1 MPGESTAWRDDREG
15 TTGFTRLPYPT
26 EMSSPASR
34 ATSPGLFSI
43 RFGSVS
49 QPDGQQASQRA
60 KGGNNP
66 DSLPS
71 LKNGRASKSSD
82 KGKEPLR
89 GDSVSLDES
98 VTSKSTDGG
107 PSNSHY
113 HTSSPFML
121 HGRPRPAESSI
132 HGARRTR
139 GSLLIAA
146 SDAFSFK
153 FGRRRPS
160 IRQTP
165 VPIILPDVIE
175 ISAPRPD
182 EEVEERSRLRE
193 MAAQAIGLGP
203 FMVQPETHSHE
214 GSTEE
219 DEGSS
224 ELPNP
229 RFTPE
234 LRRLGDVRGSESAP
248 NISGRSPHGSSLSVV
263 APSALPP
270 GRYRSGSML
279 VHART
284 NSTTMAPIPPFPTKA
299 SSLTTFRQ
307 STAMLPKYYP
317 PSSLRIFALSKSWKS
332 RFLVLSSPTTLLTRG
347 QTPAVSYLHL
357 FKSSNTEERELE
369 RLEINEDSVVFVAED
384 EVGGRRNVIKIGGVD
399 VGALKKEW
407 NYEEGGRTMW
417 LLQITDPV
425 EAQKWISTIKNAILG
440 QRTVRAGLL
449 PGTTYGGIEPRGDMD
464 VMLSIRAQGLVTSS
478 SASPRPGPETPPQT
492 ISQGDH
498 HYASSISSH
507 SVRSQSTVP
516 KMAPSGTVS
525 TLKGLFTASRP
536 RSASRA
542 ASIESE
548 RQQVD
553 REVNDDSFTRMGS
566 SLLNMMRSNTPDSQ
580 SATPPAN
587 GGANRHTLP
596 FAPSPPI
603 GRPIDRKIL
612 SERQPLQWVT
622 KDPPFAPKERANR
635 TLSLGAM
642 SLQPPPRKRW
652 TSVGP
657 TIITTTPE
665 ESTAKTQVNG
675 IGGFANTF
683 GHKSSYGRSSQ
694 ERASCERAETEPSG
708 SPTDLSGFSFGT
720 PEQRPR
726 APSLQSV
733 STYASGENAVAE
745 RSSSSTKRSS
755 NGKRWSRQGLP
766 HRLTPPSGPP
776 PAIPPT
782 HSATRLHVHPYAA
795 EIPPSQTSS
804 SHSVNSQRSVV
815 SSLPSFSK
823 RASGSSF
830 RSVNTSST
838 TQSHSSFHNTSAPR
852 PLSSHRTS
860 MPPPP
865 RPAPT
870 TALPPAPDQDSLK
883 PPESAAASSKSPFRN
898 SAAHR
903 TFRLSMIAPKPPP
916 SGVLPPR
923 PDEPDYKNHRRTSSG
938 SYTRSQLDS
947 IPASPIPPLTASP
960 FPPPVGP
967 LPPTP
972 ANAPSDALPA
982 PTSRHTSFKQR
993 LRILSA
999 PSPSANVTSTQ
1010 ISRPT
1015 TASSISPMFTT
1026 SPPTTPIAEKIT
1038 LFQNDPSFLQMH
1050 TPVLPS
1056 MPPPRLFTPPSE
1068 QYAEL
1073 ISLSPPPRRG
1083 SKQVLETGSESPELL
1098 CTPNEKLEGEPRLL
1112 SLSRPGSVI
1121 SLGVVSV

>member
-1 MPGESTAWRDDREG
+1 
-15 TTGFTRLPYPT
+15 
-26 EMSSPASR
+26 
-34 ATSPGLFSI
+34 
-43 RFGSVS
+43 
-49 QPDGQQASQRA
+49 
-60 KGGNNP
+60 
-66 DSLPS
+66 
-71 LKNGRASKSSD
+71 
-82 KGKEPLR
+82 
-89 GDSVSLDES
+89 
-98 VTSKSTDGG
+98 
-107 PSNSHY
+107 
-113 HTSSPFML
+113 
-121 HGRPRPAESSI
+121 
-132 HGARRTR
+132 
-139 GSLLIAA
+139 
-146 SDAFSFK
+146 
-153 FGRRRPS
+153 
-160 IRQTP
+160 
-165 VPIILPDVIE
+165 
-175 ISAPRPD
+175 
-182 EEVEERSRLRE
+182 
-193 MAAQAIGLGP
+193 
-203 FMVQPETHSHE
+203 
-214 GSTEE
+214 
-219 DEGSS
+219 
-224 ELPNP
+224 
-229 RFTPE
+229 
-234 LRRLGDVRGSESAP
+234 
-248 NISGRSPHGSSLSVV
+248 
-263 APSALPP
+263 
-270 GRYRSGSML
+270 
-279 VHART
+279 
-284 NSTTMAPIPPFPTKA
+284 
-299 SSLTTFRQ
+299 
-307 STAMLPKYYP
+307 
-317 PSSLRIFALSKSWKS
+317 
-332 RFLVLSSPTTLLTRG
+332 
-347 QTPAVSYLHL
+347 
-357 FKSSNTEERELE
+357 
-369 RLEINEDSVVFVAED
+369 
-384 EVGGRRNVIKIGGVD
+384 
-399 VGALKKEW
+399 
-407 NYEEGGRTMW
+407 
-417 LLQITDPV
+417 
-425 EAQKWISTIKNAILG
+425 
-440 QRTVRAGLL
+440 
-449 PGTTYGGIEPRGDMD
+449 
-464 VMLSIRAQGLVTSS
+464 MLSIRAQGLVTSP

-553 REVNDDSFTRMGS
+553 REVNDDSFTCMGS

-694 ERASCERAETEPSG
+694 ERSSCERAETEPSG

-1010 ISRPT
+1010 ILRPT

>member
-1 MPGESTAWRDDREG
+1 
-15 TTGFTRLPYPT
+15 
-26 EMSSPASR
+26 MSSPASR

-98 VTSKSTDGG
+98 VTSSKCGSLFLGPPTFNANYDVESTDGG

-440 QRTVRAGLL
+440 QR
-449 PGTTYGGIEPRGDMD
+449 
-464 VMLSIRAQGLVTSS
+464 
-478 SASPRPGPETPPQT
+478 
-492 ISQGDH
+492 
-498 HYASSISSH
+498 
-507 SVRSQSTVP
+507 
-516 KMAPSGTVS
+516 
-525 TLKGLFTASRP
+525 
-536 RSASRA
+536 
-542 ASIESE
+542 
-548 RQQVD
+548 
-553 REVNDDSFTRMGS
+553 
-566 SLLNMMRSNTPDSQ
+566 
-580 SATPPAN
+580 
-587 GGANRHTLP
+587 
-596 FAPSPPI
+596 
-603 GRPIDRKIL
+603 
-612 SERQPLQWVT
+612 
-622 KDPPFAPKERANR
+622 
-635 TLSLGAM
+635 
-642 SLQPPPRKRW
+642 
-652 TSVGP
+652 
-657 TIITTTPE
+657 
-665 ESTAKTQVNG
+665 
-675 IGGFANTF
+675 
-683 GHKSSYGRSSQ
+683 
-694 ERASCERAETEPSG
+694 
-708 SPTDLSGFSFGT
+708 
-720 PEQRPR
+720 
-726 APSLQSV
+726 
-733 STYASGENAVAE
+733 
-745 RSSSSTKRSS
+745 
-755 NGKRWSRQGLP
+755 
-766 HRLTPPSGPP
+766 
-776 PAIPPT
+776 
-782 HSATRLHVHPYAA
+782 
-795 EIPPSQTSS
+795 
-804 SHSVNSQRSVV
+804 
-815 SSLPSFSK
+815 
-823 RASGSSF
+823 
-830 RSVNTSST
+830 
-838 TQSHSSFHNTSAPR
+838 
-852 PLSSHRTS
+852 
-860 MPPPP
+860 
-865 RPAPT
+865 
-870 TALPPAPDQDSLK
+870 
-883 PPESAAASSKSPFRN
+883 
-898 SAAHR
+898 
-903 TFRLSMIAPKPPP
+903 
-916 SGVLPPR
+916 
-923 PDEPDYKNHRRTSSG
+923 
-938 SYTRSQLDS
+938 
-947 IPASPIPPLTASP
+947 
-960 FPPPVGP
+960 
-967 LPPTP
+967 
-972 ANAPSDALPA
+972 
-982 PTSRHTSFKQR
+982 
-993 LRILSA
+993 
-999 PSPSANVTSTQ
+999 
-1010 ISRPT
+1010 
-1015 TASSISPMFTT
+1015 
-1026 SPPTTPIAEKIT
+1026 
-1038 LFQNDPSFLQMH
+1038 
-1050 TPVLPS
+1050 
-1056 MPPPRLFTPPSE
+1056 
-1068 QYAEL
+1068 
-1073 ISLSPPPRRG
+1073 
-1083 SKQVLETGSESPELL
+1083 
-1098 CTPNEKLEGEPRLL
+1098 
-1112 SLSRPGSVI
+1112 
-1121 SLGVVSV
+1121 